1 MVVHFVGSH
10 YISSSNRVTDAR
22 SVVVNWDYGV
32 VIVVVVEWDYGGVG
46 VGVVIMVIVEIENGG
61 RR

>member
-32 VIVVVVEWDYGGVG
+32 VIVEWDYGGVG

>member
-1 MVVHFVGSH
+1 VVVHFVGSH

-32 VIVVVVEWDYGGVG
+32 VIVEWDYGGVG

>member
-32 VIVVVVEWDYGGVG
+32 VIVVVVWVFQEFVDNVGGNV
-46 VGVVIMVIVEIENGG
+46 
-61 RR
+61 